1 MKTLLIILLSL
12 GLIFGIAQAFISKS
26 TSNTEGH
33 KYTVIKDF
41 GDFEIREYEPAV
53 FSYVVMDS
61 ATYKDVSSQG
71 FRQLAGYIFGGN
83 EKQQSIAMTTPV
95 EMTMSDSMVMKFR
108 VPDNMEMDSLPKPNN
123 PNIQFEQ
130 QGKKTVAAIRFDGW
144 TSDAKIKKY
153 TDKLKASLD
162 SNSISYHGEF
172 SFLGYN
178 PPYQVNNRRNEII
191 VAVDWDSSTEK

>member
-1 MKTLLIILLSL
+1 
-12 GLIFGIAQAFISKS
+12 
-26 TSNTEGH
+26 
-33 KYTVIKDF
+33 
-41 GDFEIREYEPAV
+41 
-53 FSYVVMDS
+53 
-61 ATYKDVSSQG
+61 
-71 FRQLAGYIFGGN
+71 
-83 EKQQSIAMTTPV
+83 
-95 EMTMSDSMVMKFR
+95 
-108 VPDNMEMDSLPKPNN
+108 MDSLPKPNN

-130 QGKKTVAAIRFDGW
+130 QEKKTVAAIRFDGW
-144 TSDAKIKKY
+144 ASDAKIKKY